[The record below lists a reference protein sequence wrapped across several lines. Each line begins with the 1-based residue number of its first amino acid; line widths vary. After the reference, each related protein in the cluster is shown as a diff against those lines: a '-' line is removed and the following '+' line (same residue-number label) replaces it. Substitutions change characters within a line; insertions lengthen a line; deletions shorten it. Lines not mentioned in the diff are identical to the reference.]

1 METISTAQNITDTS
15 AVSAAPVT
23 PAAAVPSAPVK
34 EKVVLAY
41 SGGLDTSVCIKWLQN
56 ELGLDVIAM
65 LGNVGQEHDGL
76 EKIAAKA
83 EQLGC
88 VAVEVVDMTDEFA
101 NTYLTCAIAANAMY
115 ENKYPLLS
123 ALSRPLISQHL
134 VACAHKHGAA
144 YVAHGCTGKG
154 NDQVRFE
161 TSIMA
166 LDPALKV
173 LAPVREW
180 DLGMRP
186 DEIAYAKKHGVPVT
200 QSIEKPY
207 SIDDNLWGRAI
218 EAGVLEDPWA
228 EPPADIWTMTV
239 DPLDAPDAPTYVEL
253 GFAAGVPTSLNG
265 QDMPLAELVAELN
278 GIAGANGFGRI
289 DMIEN
294 RYVGLKS
301 RECYEVPAGLALIQ
315 AHKALEDLCLERDV
329 LHHKL
334 ALEQLW
340 ADQVYNGRW
349 FSPFK
354 EALDAFM
361 AATQQ
366 QVSGSVK
373 LKFYKGGC
381 VVVGRASE
389 AALYDPALATYDNDD
404 AFDQKAAK
412 GFIDIQGLSIKT
424 WAAKKAELAAKSS
437 DGQTIPVNDAAAPH
451 VPFGVV
457 DGSGAEPAP
466 HAQGM
471 AVNY

>member
-1 METISTAQNITDTS
+1 MNASAIPASATA
-15 AVSAAPVT
+15 
-23 PAAAVPSAPVK
+23 K

-56 ELGLDVIAM
+56 EMDLDVIAM

-76 EKIAAKA
+76 EKVAAKA
-83 EQLGC
+83 KQLGC

-123 ALSRPLISQHL
+123 ALSRPLISKHL
-134 VACAHKHGAA
+134 VEVAHKYGATC
-144 YVAHGCTGKG
+144 VAHGCTGKG

-161 TSIMA
+161 TSIIA
-166 LDPALKV
+166 LDPELKV
-173 LAPVREW
+173 IAPVREW

-186 DEIAYAKKHGVPVT
+186 DEIAYAKKHGVPVA

-228 EPPADIWTMTV
+228 EPPAGIWTMTV
-239 DPLDAPDAPTYVEL
+239 DPLDAPDAPTYVEI
-253 GFAAGVPTSLNG
+253 GFTAGVPTSLNG
-265 QDMPLAELVAELN
+265 QDMPLAELVDALN
-278 GIAGANGFGRI
+278 KIAGANGFGRI

-334 ALEQLW
+334 AFEQIW

-349 FSPFK
+349 FSPLK

-361 AATQQ
+361 ANTQQ
-366 QVSGSVK
+366 VLTGSVK

-381 VVVGRASE
+381 VVVGRSSAAS
-389 AALYDPALATYDNDD
+389 LYDAGLATYDNDD
-404 AFDQKAAK
+404 SFDQKAAK

-424 WAAKKAELAAKSS
+424 WATKRAELAQVSQDVQLDVLDGTGDAACADAS
-437 DGQTIPVNDAAAPH
+437 GQTY
-451 VPFGVV
+451 
-457 DGSGAEPAP
+457 
-466 HAQGM
+466 AQ
-471 AVNY
+471 AVNC

>member
-1 METISTAQNITDTS
+1 MNAMNN
-15 AVSAAPVT
+15 AP
-23 PAAAVPSAPVK
+23 AK

-56 ELGLDVIAM
+56 EMGLDVIAM

-76 EKIAAKA
+76 EKVAEKAKM
-83 EQLGC
+83 LGC
-88 VAVEVVDMTDEFA
+88 VAVEVIDMTDEFA
-101 NTYLTCAIAANAMY
+101 SDYISCAIAANAMY

-123 ALSRPLISQHL
+123 ALSRPLISKHL
-134 VACAHKHGAA
+134 VEVAHKHGATS
-144 YVAHGCTGKG
+144 VAHGCTGKG

-161 TSIMA
+161 TSIAA
-166 LDPALKV
+166 LDPSLKV
-173 LAPVREW
+173 IAPVREW

-186 DEIAYAKKHGVPVT
+186 DEIAYAQKHGVPVA

-239 DPLDAPDAPTYVEL
+239 DPLEAPDVATYVEV
-253 GFAAGVPTSLNG
+253 GFTAGVPTSLDG
-265 QDMPLAELVAELN
+265 RDLPLAELIAELN
-278 GIAGANGFGRI
+278 AIAGSCGYGRI

-354 EALDAFM
+354 WALDAFM
-361 AATQQ
+361 GATQQ
-366 QVSGSVK
+366 DLTGAVK

-381 VVVGRASE
+381 VVVGRKSA
-389 AALYDPALATYDNDD
+389 AALYDPALATYENDD

-424 WAAKKAELAAKSS
+424 WATKKAEIGGAHAEVSPAF
-437 DGQTIPVNDAAAPH
+437 DVMG
-451 VPFGVV
+451 
-457 DGSGAEPAP
+457 GSGEAWD
-466 HAQGM
+466 M
-471 AVNY
+471 DRAVNY

>member
-1 METISTAQNITDTS
+1 MNAMNN
-15 AVSAAPVT
+15 AP
-23 PAAAVPSAPVK
+23 AK

-56 ELGLDVIAM
+56 EMGLDVIAM

-76 EKIAAKA
+76 EKVAEKAKM
-83 EQLGC
+83 LGC
-88 VAVEVVDMTDEFA
+88 VAVEVIDMTDEFA
-101 NTYLTCAIAANAMY
+101 SDYITCAIAANAMY

-123 ALSRPLISQHL
+123 ALSRPLISKHL
-134 VACAHKHGAA
+134 VEVAHKHGATS
-144 YVAHGCTGKG
+144 VAHGCTGKG

-161 TSIMA
+161 TSIAA
-166 LDPALKV
+166 LDPSLKV
-173 LAPVREW
+173 IAPVREW

-186 DEIAYAKKHGVPVT
+186 DEIAYAQKHGVPVA

-239 DPLDAPDAPTYVEL
+239 DPLEAPDVATYVEV
-253 GFAAGVPTSLNG
+253 GFTAGVPTSLDG
-265 QDMPLAELVAELN
+265 RDLPLAELIAELN
-278 GIAGANGFGRI
+278 AIAGSCGYGRI

-354 EALDAFM
+354 RALDAFM
-361 AATQQ
+361 GATQQ
-366 QVSGSVK
+366 DLTGAVK

-381 VVVGRASE
+381 VVVGRKGA
-389 AALYDPALATYDNDD
+389 AALYDPALATYENDD

-424 WAAKKAELAAKSS
+424 WATKKAEIGGAHAAVSPAF
-437 DGQTIPVNDAAAPH
+437 D
-451 VPFGVV
+451 VV
-457 DGSGAEPAP
+457 GGSGEAWD
-466 HAQGM
+466 M
-471 AVNY
+471 DRAVNY

>member
-1 METISTAQNITDTS
+1 MNNRQS
-15 AVSAAPVT
+15 
-23 PAAAVPSAPVK
+23 K

-41 SGGLDTSVCIKWLQN
+41 SGGLDTSVCIKWLQH
-56 ELGLDVIAM
+56 EMDLDVIAM

-76 EKIAAKA
+76 EKVAEKA
-83 EQLGC
+83 RMLGC
-88 VAVEVVDMTDEFA
+88 DAVEVVDMTEEFA
-101 NTYLTCAIAANAMY
+101 SDYITCAIAANAMY

-123 ALSRPLISQHL
+123 ALSRPLISKHL
-134 VACAHKHGAA
+134 VETAHKYGATC
-144 YVAHGCTGKG
+144 VAHGCTGKG

-161 TSIMA
+161 TSITA
-166 LDPALKV
+166 LDPSLKV
-173 LAPVREW
+173 IAPVREW

-186 DEIAYAKKHGVPVT
+186 DEIAYAEKHGVPVS

-239 DPLDAPDAPTYVEL
+239 DPLDAPDVPTYVEI
-253 GFAAGVPTSLNG
+253 GFSEGVPVSLDG
-265 QDMPLAELVAELN
+265 EGLPLPELIAKLN
-278 GIAGANGFGRI
+278 VIAGSCGYGRI

-354 EALDAFM
+354 QALDAFM
-361 AATQQ
+361 AATQRG
-366 QVSGSVK
+366 VAGTVRLK
-373 LKFYKGGC
+373 LYKGGC
-381 VVVGRASE
+381 VVAGRKSSC
-389 AALYDPALATYDNDD
+389 ALYDPALATYENDE

-424 WAAKKAELAAKSS
+424 WAMREAACMK
-437 DGQTIPVNDAAAPH
+437 G
-451 VPFGVV
+451 
-457 DGSGAEPAP
+457 GAPAP
-466 HAQGM
+466 ASFDVLDGTAGYRTASH
-471 AVNY
+471 AVNF

>member
-1 METISTAQNITDTS
+1 
-15 AVSAAPVT
+15 
-23 PAAAVPSAPVK
+23 
-34 EKVVLAY
+34 
-41 SGGLDTSVCIKWLQN
+41 
-56 ELGLDVIAM
+56 
-65 LGNVGQEHDGL
+65 
-76 EKIAAKA
+76 
-83 EQLGC
+83 
-88 VAVEVVDMTDEFA
+88 MTDEFA
-101 NTYLTCAIAANAMY
+101 SDYITCALAANAMY

-123 ALSRPLISQHL
+123 ALSRPLISKHL
-134 VACAHKHGAA
+134 VEVAHKYGAA
-144 YVAHGCTGKG
+144 SVAHGCTGKG

-161 TSIMA
+161 TSITA
-166 LDPALKV
+166 LDPSLKV
-173 LAPVREW
+173 IAPVREW

-186 DEIAYAKKHGVPVT
+186 DEIAYAQKHGVPVA

-239 DPLDAPDAPTYVEL
+239 DPVDAPDAPTYVEI
-253 GFAAGVPTSLNG
+253 GFVAGVPASLDG
-265 QDMPLAELVAELN
+265 RELPLAELIAKLN
-278 GIAGANGFGRI
+278 AIAGANGYGRI

-354 EALDAFM
+354 QALDAFM
-361 AATQQ
+361 GATQQ
-366 QVSGSVK
+366 DLTGAVK

-381 VVVGRASE
+381 VVVGRKSA

-424 WAAKKAELAAKSS
+424 WATKQAQLAGA
-437 DGQTIPVNDAAAPH
+437 GQDVHFEVVADAQSTACDQ
-451 VPFGVV
+451 V
-457 DGSGAEPAP
+457 
-466 HAQGM
+466 
-471 AVNY
+471 VNY

>member
-1 METISTAQNITDTS
+1 MNAMNN
-15 AVSAAPVT
+15 AP
-23 PAAAVPSAPVK
+23 AK

-56 ELGLDVIAM
+56 EMGLDVIAM

-76 EKIAAKA
+76 EKVAEKAKM
-83 EQLGC
+83 LGC
-88 VAVEVVDMTDEFA
+88 VAVEVIDMTDEFA
-101 NTYLTCAIAANAMY
+101 SDYITCAIAANAMY

-123 ALSRPLISQHL
+123 ALSRPLISKHL
-134 VACAHKHGAA
+134 VEVAHKHGATS
-144 YVAHGCTGKG
+144 VAHGCTGKG

-161 TSIMA
+161 TSIAA
-166 LDPALKV
+166 LDPSLKV
-173 LAPVREW
+173 IAPVREW

-186 DEIAYAKKHGVPVT
+186 DEIAYAQKHGVPVA

-239 DPLDAPDAPTYVEL
+239 DPLEAPDVATYVEV
-253 GFAAGVPTSLNG
+253 GFTAGVPTSLDG
-265 QDMPLAELVAELN
+265 RDLPLAELIAELN
-278 GIAGANGFGRI
+278 AIAGSCGYGRI

-354 EALDAFM
+354 QALDAFM
-361 AATQQ
+361 GATQQ
-366 QVSGSVK
+366 DLTGAVK

-381 VVVGRASE
+381 VVVGRKSA
-389 AALYDPALATYDNDD
+389 AALYDPALATYENDD

-424 WAAKKAELAAKSS
+424 WATKKAEIGGAHAAVSPAF
-437 DGQTIPVNDAAAPH
+437 D
-451 VPFGVV
+451 VV
-457 DGSGAEPAP
+457 GGSGEAWD
-466 HAQGM
+466 M
-471 AVNY
+471 DRAVNY